1 MTPTETLPAIA
12 YSLAIERAAYLSIKH
27 RIFWFIIPF
36 DRKHRALANAYGK
49 LAIRLSRHAKT
60 LGHGARTRGL

>member
-1 MTPTETLPAIA
+1 MTPTETTPAIA
-12 YSLAIERAAYLSIKH
+12 YSLAIERAVQLSIFH
-27 RIFWFIIPF
+27 RILWFIIPF
-36 DRKHRALANAYGK
+36 DHKHRALANAYGK